1 MDDRLTARELRRVE
15 RIKSALALEESLAD
29 DDDYDDDEIDAA
41 AAVVRPDEAA
51 ELGGVDDVDIATRA
65 WSRRVSED
73 RSALNETRSEL
84 KATKKRWRR
93 LRLVRKSA
101 ARATGV
107 HGFFSGKEL
116 DSGDDGAPRR
126 WRISGRA
133 AHKDYRRDGKA
144 GIETVLVDAVRTE
157 RSELARA
164 QSELESSQANLSR
177 LRMLRK
183 EAAAATGVHGL
194 FSGKESGASRREG
207 FAEYEQRVKRRELM
221 YHAAP
226 RAPSTQDGQ
235 YSGGVETVAVE
246 ERNTAAAC
254 SRADGNNGVAPA
266 AAAPAIAATS
276 SGVARPRGHRG
287 AGVGGAAVA
296 LAPRRQSTSTSAM
309 LEQIARRM
317 LSRAGLGGAH

>member
-15 RIKSALALEESLAD
+15 RIKSALALEESLAE

-41 AAVVRPDEAA
+41 AAVVRPGEAVDR
-51 ELGGVDDVDIATRA
+51 EVGGVDDVDGSTRA

-73 RSALNETRSEL
+73 RSALDETRGEL

-116 DSGDDGAPRR
+116 DSDEDGAPRR

-144 GIETVLVDAVRTE
+144 GVETVLVDAVRTE

-164 QSELESSQANLSR
+164 QSELESSKANLSR

-221 YHAAP
+221 YRAAP
-226 RAPSTQDGQ
+226 RAPSAQDGQ

-246 ERNTAAAC
+246 ERNAAAAG
-254 SRADGNNGVAPA
+254 SRTDGELGAAPAPA
-266 AAAPAIAATS
+266 APS
-276 SGVARPRGHRG
+276 
-287 AGVGGAAVA
+287 
-296 LAPRRQSTSTSAM
+296 RR
-309 LEQIARRM
+309 
-317 LSRAGLGGAH
+317 